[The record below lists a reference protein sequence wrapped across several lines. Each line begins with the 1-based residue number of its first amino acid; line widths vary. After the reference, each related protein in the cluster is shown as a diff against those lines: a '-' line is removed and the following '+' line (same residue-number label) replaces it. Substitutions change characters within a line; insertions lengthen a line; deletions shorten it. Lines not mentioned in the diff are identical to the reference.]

1 MLTNTTVI
9 LLQFWG
15 RMFSQTDAL
24 LRRYSNSNCILWDHI
39 CQFWSQQHVGHFC
52 VKILKL
58 TLTTNEAFLC
68 TNPGHKFPTHRS
80 KTERLWSF
88 CTRVKAFG
96 CYGFMWTKL
105 RCKIKL
111 ILIEGGWNEFKKT
124 CQNHIF
130 INFEQFY
137 QNICRNFETFAS
149 QNCIRNT

>member
-80 KTERLWSF
+80 KTERLWSV
-88 CTRVKAFG
+88 CTRVQEFG

-111 ILIEGGWNEFKKT
+111 ILIEGGWKHERDLAGPGVYLPAQGVLLLKLF
-124 CQNHIF
+124 IF
-130 INFEQFY
+130 TYYIKV
-137 QNICRNFETFAS
+137 RLLLL
-149 QNCIRNT
+149 